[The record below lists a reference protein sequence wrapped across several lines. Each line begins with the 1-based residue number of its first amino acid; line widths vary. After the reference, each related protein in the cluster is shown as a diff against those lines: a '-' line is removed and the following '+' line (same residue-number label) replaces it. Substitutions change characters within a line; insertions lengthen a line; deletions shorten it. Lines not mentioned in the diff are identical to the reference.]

1 MYLAILITIQ
11 NQILLQLLVFFHAD
25 RTQPT
30 LEDLLEYLTGSSSIP
45 PSGFGY
51 GIQPMILFD
60 DDHDGLPIVSACTLS
75 LTFPTNF
82 PTVENRFKEKMDFA
96 IMGSKECYGL
106 I

>member
-1 MYLAILITIQ
+1 M
-11 NQILLQLLVFFHAD
+11 FFHAD

-30 LEDLLEYLTGSSSIP
+30 LEDLLENLTGSSSIT

-60 DDHDGLPIVSACTLS
+60 DDHDGLPIVSACVLS

-82 PTVENRFKEKMDFA
+82 PTVGNRFKEKMDFA